1 MNNDYIDKEQP
12 QKKQTKKYL
21 TTLNHFIKVI
31 SILSQLH
38 FEVLDITLWFL
49 DSLERKAKNII

>member
-31 SILSQLH
+31 SILPQLH